1 MSSGASGQRPVAAT
15 ASQSSR
21 ARLLVAGRGLPLLG
35 IPTCL
40 NALAIRFLT
49 HLVRFSY
56 LCASLALTSTRTERD
71 EHISSRMVDPPP
83 ATATNNSPVRVKN
96 KNAAPVQMSAEQLV
110 TEASVLNGASGGGNG
125 SGTADDGP
133 SPKRQRTDADT
144 KKMGDSTKPAAGD
157 APIAATSSAA
167 DAVASKC
174 QTATLFV
181 GNLHPRIGDAHLT
194 KLFSPYGT
202 LNRVSLVKNGAS
214 GQPKGYA
221 FVEFNNVESARMAIR
236 RVDGRVL
243 LQKALA
249 VRPAHEKTGSA
260 ANNDDG
266 DKSSDTGV
274 KDKRQVRKEK
284 SEVLS
289 KIEAVKRAI
298 EEKKARAA
306 AGKSFDR

>member
-1 MSSGASGQRPVAAT
+1 MRFGSFRIFLCFAGAHKNQNGAS
-15 ASQSSR
+15 
-21 ARLLVAGRGLPLLG
+21 
-35 IPTCL
+35 
-40 NALAIRFLT
+40 
-49 HLVRFSY
+49 
-56 LCASLALTSTRTERD
+56 
-71 EHISSRMVDPPP
+71 EHVSPRMVDPPP
-83 ATATNNSPVRVKN
+83 ATTTSAASTSASKPATS
-96 KNAAPVQMSAEQLV
+96 APD
-110 TEASVLNGASGGGNG
+110 
-125 SGTADDGP
+125 TADDGP

-144 KKMGDSTKPAAGD
+144 KKSSDISNKPVAAGD

-167 DAVASKC
+167 EAVASKC

-221 FVEFNNVESARMAIR
+221 FVEFNSVESARMAIR

-260 ANNDDG
+260 ANNDNG
-266 DKSSDTGV
+266 DKSSGTGV
-274 KDKRQVRKEK
+274 NDKRQARKEK

-298 EEKKARAA
+298 EEKKARDA

>member
-1 MSSGASGQRPVAAT
+1 
-15 ASQSSR
+15 
-21 ARLLVAGRGLPLLG
+21 
-35 IPTCL
+35 
-40 NALAIRFLT
+40 
-49 HLVRFSY
+49 
-56 LCASLALTSTRTERD
+56 
-71 EHISSRMVDPPP
+71 MVDPTTSTTTSS
-83 ATATNNSPVRVKN
+83 ATVKVKN
-96 KNAAPVQMSAEQLV
+96 QNAAPVQVSADQLV
-110 TEASVLNGASGGGNG
+110 GEASVLNNGASGGGG
-125 SGTADDGP
+125 RISGAGGRASADASRGDGRRTASSASPAGTAGNDGP
-133 SPKRQRTDADT
+133 SPKRQRTDDGTQKMSSSDT
-144 KKMGDSTKPAAGD
+144 KSAPAANESST
-157 APIAATSSAA
+157 AATSSAA
-167 DAVASKC
+167 EAMASKC

-221 FVEFNNVESARMAIR
+221 FVEYASVESARMAIR
-236 RVDGRVL
+236 RVDGRML
-243 LQKALA
+243 LNKMLA
-249 VRPAHEKTGSA
+249 VRPAHEKTGA
-260 ANNDDG
+260 AAGNDDG
-266 DKSSDTGV
+266 DGSSGGKDI

>member
-1 MSSGASGQRPVAAT
+1 
-15 ASQSSR
+15 
-21 ARLLVAGRGLPLLG
+21 
-35 IPTCL
+35 
-40 NALAIRFLT
+40 
-49 HLVRFSY
+49 
-56 LCASLALTSTRTERD
+56 
-71 EHISSRMVDPPP
+71 MVDPPP

-96 KNAAPVQMSAEQLV
+96 KNAAPIQMSAEQLV
-110 TEASVLNGASGGGNG
+110 TEASALNGASGGSNG
-125 SGTADDGP
+125 SGTSANASADISVGAAGTGKTATPAPNTANDGP

-144 KKMGDSTKPAAGD
+144 KKTSDNTKPAAGD
-157 APIAATSSAA
+157 APNAATSSAA

-202 LNRVSLVKNGAS
+202 LNRIALVKNGAS

-221 FVEFNNVESARMAIR
+221 FIEFNSVESARMAIR

-266 DKSSDTGV
+266 DKSSGTGV

>member
-1 MSSGASGQRPVAAT
+1 MA
-15 ASQSSR
+15 
-21 ARLLVAGRGLPLLG
+21 
-35 IPTCL
+35 PT
-40 NALAIRFLT
+40 R
-49 HLVRFSY
+49 
-56 LCASLALTSTRTERD
+56 TRTER
-71 EHISSRMVDPPP
+71 ERARILSRMVDPPP

-96 KNAAPVQMSAEQLV
+96 KNAAPIQMSAEQLAI
-110 TEASVLNGASGGGNG
+110 EASALNGASGGGNG
-125 SGTADDGP
+125 SGTSANASADISVGAAGTGKTATSGPNTTVDDGP

-144 KKMGDSTKPAAGD
+144 KKTSDSTKPTAGD
-157 APIAATSSAA
+157 TPITATSSTA

-221 FVEFNNVESARMAIR
+221 FIEFNSVESARMAIR

-266 DKSSDTGV
+266 DKSSGTGV

>member
-1 MSSGASGQRPVAAT
+1 
-15 ASQSSR
+15 
-21 ARLLVAGRGLPLLG
+21 
-35 IPTCL
+35 
-40 NALAIRFLT
+40 
-49 HLVRFSY
+49 
-56 LCASLALTSTRTERD
+56 
-71 EHISSRMVDPPP
+71 MVDPPP
-83 ATATNNSPVRVKN
+83 ATATNNSPVTVKN
-96 KNAAPVQMSAEQLV
+96 KNAAPIQMSAEQLV
-110 TEASVLNGASGGGNG
+110 TEASALNGASGGRNG
-125 SGTADDGP
+125 SGTSANASADMSVGAAGTGKTATPAPNTANDGP

-144 KKMGDSTKPAAGD
+144 KKTSDNTKPAAGD

-221 FVEFNNVESARMAIR
+221 FIEFNSVESARMAIR

-260 ANNDDG
+260 ANNDVG
-266 DKSSDTGV
+266 DKSSGTGV
-274 KDKRQVRKEK
+274 KDKRQARKEK

>member
-1 MSSGASGQRPVAAT
+1 
-15 ASQSSR
+15 
-21 ARLLVAGRGLPLLG
+21 
-35 IPTCL
+35 
-40 NALAIRFLT
+40 
-49 HLVRFSY
+49 
-56 LCASLALTSTRTERD
+56 
-71 EHISSRMVDPPP
+71 MVDPPP
-83 ATATNNSPVRVKN
+83 ATATNNSPVRVMN
-96 KNAAPVQMSAEQLV
+96 KNAAPIQMSAEQLAI
-110 TEASVLNGASGGGNG
+110 EASALNGASGGSNG
-125 SGTADDGP
+125 SGTSANASADISVGAAGTGKTATSGPNTTVDDGP

-144 KKMGDSTKPAAGD
+144 KKTSDSTKPTASD

-221 FVEFNNVESARMAIR
+221 FIEFNSVESARMAIR

-266 DKSSDTGV
+266 DKSSGTGV